1 MGALDLTNALIESR
15 EKVNNSLKHIA
26 IGLAKLD
33 YEDFLKGDYFK
44 EGKVY
49 IDEVKETY
57 EALNFNK
64 KGATS
69 FFGLLNPKMYL
80 KGIQASAKGISG
92 NLKGDGLQL
101 GGTIIVD
108 KQGNVVFKHVQSS
121 YSDQPS
127 LDDIIKASND
137 YLKENKFL

>member
-1 MGALDLTNALIESR
+1 MDLSNALIESR
-15 EKVNNSLKHIA
+15 EKFQNSLKHVA

-33 YEDFLKGDYFK
+33 YEEFVQEDYFK
-44 EGKVY
+44 EGKIF
-49 IDEVKETY
+49 IDESKETY
-57 EALNFNK
+57 NALNFQR

-80 KGIQASAKGISG
+80 KGIEASAKGISG
-92 NLKGDGLQL
+92 NLRGDGLQL

-108 KQGNVVFKHVQSS
+108 KQGNIVYKHVQSS

-127 LDDIIKASND
+127 MDDILKATSD
-137 YLKENKFL
+137 YLKDNKLL